1 MKGESKQAK
10 KNHGGGAPGRRDE
23 AAAADPR
30 LVVGRSLSY
39 AHMTADSPLI
49 GETVGHMFE
58 RIALAY
64 PDNEALV
71 YVPRDERY
79 TYAEFFD
86 ICSRAAKS
94 LMALGVRKGD
104 RVAIWATNHPEWVIA
119 QFSTALIGA
128 ILVTV
133 NPAYRIHELQY
144 GLANAEVQTL
154 IMIPAFKT
162 SNYVEMFYQV
172 VPEARASAPGKLESG
187 TLPRLENIVLIGE
200 EKHQGMFNWREF
212 LSLGEGVSDEDL
224 AARGD
229 DCDFDEV
236 INVQYTS
243 GTTGLPKGAS
253 LTHHNIL
260 NNAYYVGEA
269 MCFTD
274 TDRLCIPVP
283 FYHCFGMVLSN
294 LACVTH
300 GATMVVPAEYFD
312 PLAVLQ
318 AVEKERCTALHGVP
332 TMFIAEL
339 SNPDFS
345 KFDLGSLRTGI
356 MAGAPCPV
364 EVMRRVNDEMNMK
377 EITIAYGQTETSP
390 VITQTP
396 HHDTLD
402 RRTSTVGPP
411 IPHTEVKIMS
421 PETGRIVKIGEQ
433 GELCCRGYQVMRG
446 YYNNPKATEDAIDE
460 AGWIHTGDIALMRR
474 DGTFKITGRIKDM
487 IIRGGENI
495 YPREIEEF
503 LYTHPKIRDAQVIG
517 VPDRKYGEEICVWIQ
532 LKEGEEADDEEVVEF
547 CKGRIAHYK
556 IPRYVKFVREFP
568 MTVTGKIQKYK
579 MREISI
585 KELGLEDEAGIET
598 A

>member
-1 MKGESKQAK
+1 MTGKKDRAEKGA
-10 KNHGGGAPGRRDE
+10 GGGTPM
-23 AAAADPR
+23 
-30 LVVGRSLSY
+30 SY
-39 AHMTADSPLI
+39 AYVGGEQPLV
-49 GETVGHMFE
+49 GETIGHMFE
-58 RIALAY
+58 RIAGIH
-64 PDNEALV
+64 PENEALV
-71 YVPRDERY
+71 FVPDGRRY
-79 TYAEFFD
+79 TYREFYD
-86 ICSRAAKS
+86 LCSAAAKS
-94 LMALGVRKGD
+94 LIALGVRKGD

-133 NPAYRIHELQY
+133 NPAYRTHELEY
-144 GLANAEVQTL
+144 GLKNSEAQTL
-154 IMIPAFKT
+154 ILIPSFK
-162 SNYVEMFYQV
+162 SSDYVDMVYTV
-172 VPEARASAPGKLESG
+172 APEARTSAPGKLESR
-187 TLPRLENIVLIGE
+187 TLPLLRNLILIGD
-200 EKHQGMFNWREF
+200 EKRDGMFSWNEF
-212 LSLGEGVSDEDL
+212 MELGAGVSDEELSD
-224 AARGD
+224 RGD

-236 INVQYTS
+236 INIQYTS
-243 GTTGLPKGAS
+243 GTTGMPKGAS

-260 NNAYYVGEA
+260 NNGYFVGEA
-269 MCFTD
+269 MHLTD
-274 TDRLCIPVP
+274 KDRLCIPVP

-300 GATMVVPAEYFD
+300 GAAMILPGEYFD
-312 PLAVLQ
+312 PLMVLE
-318 AVEKERCTALHGVP
+318 AVEKEKCTALHGVP

-339 SNPDFS
+339 AHPEFGR
-345 KFDLGSLRTGI
+345 FDLSSLRTGI

-364 EVMRRVNDEMNMK
+364 EVMKQVNDAMNMK
-377 EITIAYGQTETSP
+377 EVTIAYGQTETSP

-396 HHDTLD
+396 AKDTLE

-411 IPHTEVKIMS
+411 IPHTEVKIVN
-421 PETGRIVKIGEQ
+421 PETGHIVAVGEQ

-446 YYNNPKATEDAIDE
+446 YYNNERATEEAIDE
-460 AGWIHTGDIALMRR
+460 AGWIHTGDIALMRD

-517 VPDRKYGEEICVWIQ
+517 VPDQKYGEEICVWIQ
-532 LKEGEEADDEEVVEF
+532 FKEGETADEEEIREF

-556 IPRYVKFVREFP
+556 IPRYYKFVTEFP

-585 KELGLEDEAGIET
+585 KEFGLEKDAGIET